1 LPNEQHL
8 LSLLN
13 YGDEPVRGLEILW
26 PAKDG
31 WPVELMA
38 YDAQGM
44 SLALP
49 VINLGG
55 GRKGI
60 RLPVVEVELFIQEK

>member
-1 LPNEQHL
+1 
-8 LSLLN
+8 
-13 YGDEPVRGLEILW
+13 
-26 PAKDG
+26 
-31 WPVELMA
+31 MA